1 MFSQIPLQFITNQNV
16 WCQIVNYFA
25 LVLARRQLDSVYQS
39 LISKKLETKIFPPE
53 CVANVTAI
61 LCNNKNEHYNKGETT
76 YKVQREVS
84 INALGLTIVVTQAVY
99 KYSKNAT
106 SLFS

>member
-1 MFSQIPLQFITNQNV
+1 M
-16 WCQIVNYFA
+16 
-25 LVLARRQLDSVYQS
+25 
-39 LISKKLETKIFPPE
+39 
-53 CVANVTAI
+53 
-61 LCNNKNEHYNKGETT
+61 T

-106 SLFS
+106 SLFSVLPLP